1 MTANHESYLLMA
13 STQND
18 MEDWVKSIRRVIWG
32 PFGGGEQPVVT
43 EKQKVDVA
51 TFPPAGRGSAPV
63 SKWVTVHVNSKL
75 FSTIGDAYLNNSW
88 RLNSDHLSLEYVEF

>member
-32 PFGGGEQPVVT
+32 PFGGGEQSVVI
-43 EKQKVDVA
+43 EKQKVDAA
-51 TFPPAGRGSAPV
+51 TLPLAGRGSAPV
-63 SKWVTVHVNSKL
+63 STRVHVNVNSK
-75 FSTIGDAYLNNSW
+75 
-88 RLNSDHLSLEYVEF
+88 